1 MSHNWILLFQRAWS
15 LTTPRKE
22 VFWVASITRLGEKG
36 VHQTSSKV
44 HSVKSDRKQI
54 LGRWSIV
61 WEVWL
66 LAEQNKPKIKIL
78 NCCLSS
84 SFITQTVLDNILRM
98 SSTSLWLMK
107 RVSRTRYNTFLNQS
121 RLDTIL
127 IKKKKERKFGNN
139 SKRGLRSFFLLKW
152 VLLIRKFS

>member
-22 VFWVASITRLGEKG
+22 VLWVASITRLGEKG
-36 VHQTSSKV
+36 VHQTSSKA
-44 HSVKSDRKQI
+44 HSVKSDRKQKI

-66 LAEQNKPKIKIL
+66 LAEQNKPKRKIQ

-84 SFITQTVLDNILRM
+84 SFVTQTVLDNILRM

-107 RVSRTRYNTFLNQS
+107 SFKNKLQHIPESIKTRHNIDL
-121 RLDTIL
+121 
-127 IKKKKERKFGNN
+127 KKKKERKFGNN

-152 VLLIRKFS
+152 VLLIR